1 MRVFCFFSAPSVCS
15 ASFGLLL
22 SIMAQHF
29 LSSALTRYNAAMR
42 VSVICTVLNEAHAA
56 GRLLESLAA
65 QSRPPDEVVV
75 VDGGSSDGTQTVVM
89 GYADRLPLKLQEA
102 RGANISRG
110 RNLAIKRSTGDVIAS
125 TDAGVRLESDWLEQL
140 TAPFEGLAPEELR
153 SGSYAVAGFFQPDP
167 QSAFELA
174 LGATTLPLASD
185 VKPEH
190 FLPSSRSV
198 AFSRGAWQCSG
209 GYPEWLDYCEDL
221 LFDFQLIECCGGF
234 AWAPDARAHFR
245 PRPSLG
251 SFFRQY
257 YRYARG
263 DGKADLWRKRHAIR
277 YATYLLALPALLVLS
292 ILHNPLWLLALL
304 AGVLAYSARPARRLR
319 AQWQGYRWLQ
329 RLWAL
334 LLIPMIRL
342 VGDVAKMLGY
352 PAGLRWRR
360 QNRARDEI
368 HWRRS
373 FDDRRRYG

>member
-1 MRVFCFFSAPSVCS
+1 
-15 ASFGLLL
+15 
-22 SIMAQHF
+22 
-29 LSSALTRYNAAMR
+29 MR
-42 VSVICTVLNEAHAA
+42 VSVICTVLNEALAA

-75 VDGGSSDGTQTVVM
+75 VDGGSSDGTQTVIM

-110 RNLAIKRSTGDVIAS
+110 RNLAVKRSTGDVIVS
-125 TDAGVRLESDWLEQL
+125 TDAGVRLDLDWLERL
-140 TAPFEGLAPEELR
+140 TAPFEGLSPEELHQ
-153 SGSYAVAGFFQPDP
+153 GSYAVAGFFQPDP

-174 LGATTLPLASD
+174 LGATTLPLAGD
-185 VKPEH
+185 IQPDH

-198 AFSRGAWQCSG
+198 AWSRGAWQCSG

-234 AWAPDARAHFR
+234 AWAPDALVHFR
-245 PRPSLG
+245 PRSSLSG
-251 SFFRQY
+251 FFWQY

-277 YATYLLALPALLVLS
+277 YATYLLALPALLALSVLHS
-292 ILHNPLWLLALL
+292 SLWLVALL
-304 AGVLAYSARPARRLR
+304 VGVLAYCWRPVRRLT
-319 AQWQGYRWLQ
+319 AQWQNYRWPQ

-334 LLIPMIRL
+334 LLIPLIRL
-342 VGDVAKMLGY
+342 TGDVAKMLGY

-360 QNRARDEI
+360 RNRQRDEI
-368 HWRRS
+368 HWRRALKS
-373 FDDRRRYG
+373 GRRYG